1 VILVHRLRDSVCGS
15 KRDKENFP
23 LRFLFQ
29 DDVDLIAYLTMD
41 YPNLVL
47 RRRGIDFIL
56 MVCIVVNVI
65 YNGFFIY

>member
-1 VILVHRLRDSVCGS
+1 VILIRRLRDGVCSS
-15 KRDKENFP
+15 KNDKNILP
-23 LRFLFQ
+23 LRYLFQ
-29 DDVDLIAYLTMD
+29 NDVDLIAYLTMD
-41 YPNLVL
+41 YTNLVL

>member
-1 VILVHRLRDSVCGS
+1 MILIRRLRDDVCSS
-15 KRDKENFP
+15 KRDKIFLP

-29 DDVDLIAYLTMD
+29 DDDDLIAYLTMD

-65 YNGFFIY
+65 YNEFFIY